1 MTAISFNR
9 DDKFSGNQGMSG
21 LWTNLGDGARSA
33 GAAVV
38 GKVRTTGTTS
48 TLRLAITGL
57 SGAGKTAFL
66 VSVISN
72 LFAMVRGADGN
83 RWDSLPCLR
92 KKLRNPQGQ
101 SRLLGIE
108 IERSGAGLTPR
119 FRYEAFRDVLAK
131 GDAWPLSTKK
141 PALITLRLLVQPAS
155 KLRAMLGPRVV
166 RLELLDYPGEW
177 LVDLPLLAQSYQ
189 SWSAETLLLLREP
202 PRASIAKEF
211 LNFIDTLAP
220 NAPAGEH
227 AEIHGFRLYSEAL
240 KRCREEA
247 GLRWLQPGRFLVPG
261 GWEDAPFMHFFPWTP
276 ASSSHGT
283 LGAQLRDRFEVYKRQ
298 IRKDFFEPHFSAFN
312 RQVVLVDVLGALF
325 AGRAAFEDVRKALG
339 SIGASYARLL
349 EGGRFT
355 GRKIERVAFAA
366 TKSDHVDDLQRNNL
380 KSTLQ
385 DMVEPAPGSA
395 GSAKSDNR
403 SFHVVSSIRCTIDD
417 NVVDSDERV
426 KRVVKGVPLGDT
438 VQQAFW
444 VGFVPSG
451 AVPENFWTHPFF
463 ELPTLQPPT
472 FQGGDTFPI
481 EHLNLDALLA
491 DLIGDVL

>member
-1 MTAISFNR
+1 
-9 DDKFSGNQGMSG
+9 MSG
-21 LWTNLGDGARSA
+21 LLTNLGDGARSA

-83 RWDSLPCLR
+83 RWDSLPRLK
-92 KKLRNPQGQ
+92 KKLTNKGQ

-119 FRYEAFRDVLAK
+119 FRYEAFRDVLAE

-141 PALITLRLLVQPAS
+141 PALITLRLLIQPAS
-155 KLRAMLGPRVV
+155 KLRGMLGPRVV

-202 PRASIAKEF
+202 PRASMAEEF
-211 LNFIDTLAP
+211 LNFIDTLSP

-227 AEIHGFRLYSEAL
+227 AEIHGFELYRKAL
-240 KRCREEA
+240 ERCREEA

-261 GWEDAPFMHFFPWTP
+261 EWEGAPFMHFFPWTP

-349 EGGRFT
+349 EGGWFT

-385 DMVEPAPGSA
+385 EMVEFCA
-395 GSAKSDNR
+395 
-403 SFHVVSSIRCTIDD
+403 
-417 NVVDSDERV
+417 
-426 KRVVKGVPLGDT
+426 
-438 VQQAFW
+438 W
-444 VGFVPSG
+444 
-451 AVPENFWTHPFF
+451 
-463 ELPTLQPPT
+463 
-472 FQGGDTFPI
+472 
-481 EHLNLDALLA
+481 
-491 DLIGDVL
+491 